1 MKKNKKNIIEYVI
14 EFAWQIQDENN
25 NISRAESRWIV
36 LNEVLAFLEQ
46 FDELPDEDID
56 LFVEKYLLEKKV
68 LTNWFDSIQNLRAE
82 DSFIHRKNK
91 LKSFIGNGEAR
102 KYVGSY
108 LSSSGDR
115 LSDFFEYKNWGQAK
129 ENGKRIY
136 PIIQKDNCF
145 FSKTN
150 LLKYL
155 YDTRIEY

>member
-68 LTNWFDSIQNLRAE
+68 LTN
-82 DSFIHRKNK
+82 
-91 LKSFIGNGEAR
+91 
-102 KYVGSY
+102 
-108 LSSSGDR
+108 
-115 LSDFFEYKNWGQAK
+115 
-129 ENGKRIY
+129 
-136 PIIQKDNCF
+136 
-145 FSKTN
+145 
-150 LLKYL
+150 
-155 YDTRIEY
+155 